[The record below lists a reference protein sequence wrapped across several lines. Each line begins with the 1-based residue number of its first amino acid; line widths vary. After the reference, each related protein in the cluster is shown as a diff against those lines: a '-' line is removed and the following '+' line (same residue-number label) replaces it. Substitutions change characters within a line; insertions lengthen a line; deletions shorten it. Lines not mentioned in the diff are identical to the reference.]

1 MSQTA
6 TTASSRRRMNRSSEE
21 AYASPV
27 LRFLSEP
34 PVSLPS
40 PHISQERFRRTRG
53 SSTDEDE
60 TEDGILS
67 EDFRA
72 GGPFLCTVPAIGTPL
87 SSDHPLQRQWPELC
101 PKFVE
106 ILSKYRIQNSTMDPC
121 LRTSETNEDEGP
133 IETVLICAHRTERDD
148 SWKNTCKD
156 VLSILWSSGFDN
168 VSVEL
173 IDERANIEKI
183 TSPVMPKDSIYSKW
197 DDISRK
203 ICDLLGLE
211 GWLSLECFRRGTSQ
225 DPQES
230 HPTVLLTVP
239 RDTTKEWKSKRDE
252 ISMLLDNEGLG
263 EVAVEIIRSMIWRA
277 TEVDLTSVV
286 LPDHAWETRVKLGAS
301 IGVHNSDYGGST
313 FGGFVELLDSEK
325 NIWRVF
331 GLTCYHAV
339 EPGNVPPNSKLGKD
353 IERWRDIGMSV
364 LESSKANIRIDQPSL
379 KDHNARMKMIKK
391 NIDTVREQSL
401 YKRVKKA
408 RNDGDFIIPKEEL
421 IFENMEKAIFSALS
435 LKLRAEKHF
444 NTGSATLGRVYAASG
459 FRLTSGND
467 KRQLDWA
474 LISVYQNRVG
484 PNKFPPVGSY
494 IDEHM
499 GTTFSGE
506 AVDDPIGKKPA
517 QNDRLYKFGRRTNF
531 TIGCFSG
538 LKVLKLECWKTG
550 NVIVTNEWSV
560 TGLPGS
566 ATFSKRGDSGSFIVD
581 SASNFVGLLFAG
593 NEGARVTYYTPA
605 NILFEDIKQMTGAR
619 AVRLQRNR

>member
-87 SSDHPLQRQWPELC
+87 SDSGQSYA
-101 PKFVE
+101 
-106 ILSKYRIQNSTMDPC
+106 LSSSKSSRSIGSKIAPWDPC

-156 VLSILWSSGFDN
+156 VLSILWSSGFD
-168 VSVEL
+168 
-173 IDERANIEKI
+173 
-183 TSPVMPKDSIYSKW
+183 TKW

-339 EPGNVPPNSKLGKD
+339 EPGNVPPNSKLGKGTFLGIVPMANQCLD

>member
-339 EPGNVPPNSKLGKD
+339 EPGNVPPNSKLGKGKLQLYTLSLSFVFSFFLFLCFEDEFAHSLSGFNTVVKSFSLGTFLGIVPMANQCLD

-484 PNKFPPVGSY
+484 PNKV
-494 IDEHM
+494 
-499 GTTFSGE
+499 
-506 AVDDPIGKKPA
+506 
-517 QNDRLYKFGRRTNF
+517 
-531 TIGCFSG
+531 
-538 LKVLKLECWKTG
+538 
-550 NVIVTNEWSV
+550 
-560 TGLPGS
+560 S
-566 ATFSKRGDSGSFIVD
+566 AY
-581 SASNFVGLLFAG
+581 LF
-593 NEGARVTYYTPA
+593 
-605 NILFEDIKQMTGAR
+605 L
-619 AVRLQRNR
+619 

>member
-1 MSQTA
+1 MSQ
-6 TTASSRRRMNRSSEE
+6 TASSRRRMNRSSEE

-34 PVSLPS
+34 PASLPS

-67 EDFRA
+67 EDFRV
-72 GGPFLCTVPAIGTPL
+72 GSPFLCTVPAIGTPL
-87 SSDHPLQRQWPELC
+87 ASDHPLQRQWPELR

-106 ILSKYRIQNSTMDPC
+106 ILSKYRIRHSTMDPC
-121 LRTSETNEDEGP
+121 LRTSETYEDEGP

-156 VLSILWSSGFDN
+156 VLSTLWSSGFDN

-183 TSPVMPKDSIYSKW
+183 TSPVMPKDPIYSKW

-211 GWLSLECFRRGTSQ
+211 
-225 DPQES
+225 ES

-263 EVAVEIIRSMIWRA
+263 EVAVEIIRSTIWRA
-277 TEVDLTSVV
+277 TEVDLTSAIF
-286 LPDHAWETRVKLGAS
+286 PDHAWETRVKLGAS

-325 NIWRVF
+325 NKWHVF

-339 EPGNVPPNSKLGKD
+339 EPGNVPPTSKLGK
-353 IERWRDIGMSV
+353 GMLV

-379 KDHNARMKMIKK
+379 KDHNARMKMIKQ
-391 NIDTVREQSL
+391 NIETVREQSL
-401 YKRVKKA
+401 YKQVKKA

-421 IFENMEKAIFSALS
+421 IFENMEKAILNALS

-474 LISVYQNRVG
+474 LISVYQNRVE

-494 IDEHM
+494 IDEQM

-506 AVDDPIGKKPA
+506 AVDDPTGKKPV

-538 LKVLKLECWKTG
+538 LKALELECWKIG
-550 NVIVTNEWSV
+550 NIIVTNECSV

-566 ATFSKRGDSGSFIVD
+566 AAFSKRGDSGSFINTD
-581 SASNFVGLLFAG
+581 DWSQSCA
-593 NEGARVTYYTPA
+593 PA
-605 NILFEDIKQMTGAR
+605 TESLNLEDIQN
-619 AVRLQRNR
+619 RLDNAGGS